1 MKIKESLKRILRVLV
16 ILVLISAIYM
26 EIVIAASMNSLQR
39 ERSNIKNEM
48 SETEEQLDGIK
59 EELSGTMQD
68 INKLIDQISEYESEI
83 DGLDDKINEVNES
96 IKTSEK
102 KIEEK
107 QKELEEK
114 QTLLDKRLVAL
125 YKDGSVRYLDVL
137 LSSESITEFI
147 SSYYLIEELTE
158 HDTTLING
166 VKETKEKIEEV
177 KKDLEKNKKEIQA
190 LKKKQ
195 LARKNSLD
203 VLKSDK
209 ERKAASLTS
218 SEKKLKKKLE
228 ELATENRSLDRQIKA
243 KKEEIE
249 RAKKEH
255 EASGGSSSSG
265 FIRPVKG
272 YPITTGMY
280 YNSSGKYHGAVD
292 FSGPGIAGKPIYA
305 VADGYVVTTRR
316 LNYSYGNY
324 ILIAHYNGLY
334 TLYAHG
340 RPGSIRVS
348 PGQKVVQGQQI
359 MSVGTTGNSTGYH
372 LHFEVRTGNGTFSER
387 VNPMKYL
394 P

>member
-26 EIVIAASMNSLQR
+26 EIVIAASMNSLKR

-158 HDTTLING
+158 HDTSLING

-340 RPGSIRVS
+340 KPGSIRVS
-348 PGQKVVQGQQI
+348 PGQRVVQGQQI

-387 VNPMKYL
+387 VNPMNYL